1 MFEKNY
7 LKKTFLQIGY
17 PKIISFILG
26 FVSFPLMINSVGLD
40 DYGIYIYISSL
51 VILAEAFMDFGI
63 TSAWGKYCSSLRTS
77 KINIENHYFLWILCQ
92 IVFAVTVLL
101 ISLFIS
107 YNVNIDNKL
116 IFIYVLLTLFFGVFH
131 NFQKSTLNSLLYFKL
146 VARIDLIESVFRT
159 LIYLSVAFIY
169 KSVET
174 MAFLFLISSLLLLL
188 ISSLLISIK
197 VINKDFINNEFNKI
211 NQLRFIFSQS
221 VMFLWLRLSTRFF
234 HEIPVIILKN
244 YTNDYLVG
252 LLGSMRKFIEYLIIP
267 FSIIGN
273 ILMFRSKE
281 LILTKKNK
289 ILLENLNMIVFF
301 ALFFIPLI
309 LLFENIIIESFFDS
323 YNLDMPLIPLLI
335 FYLISNIVFS
345 LYAPVSDYLGALKQ
359 RNYFLTIMVVITT
372 AILLT
377 TSFLNQ
383 NHLLLIPL
391 IVLMNFI
398 LAFGYYL
405 ISKKIILQNFK
416 LKKISKSETLLI
428 NQFILTLCF
437 FTFKFLFEDLLNVN
451 YIYIIFLILFFTNF
465 KFHNA
470 FIFKYLKGLKVI

>member
-7 LKKTFLQIGY
+7 LKKTFLQIGF
-17 PKIISFILG
+17 PKIISFVLG
-26 FVSFPLMINSVGLD
+26 FVSFPLMINAVGLT

-51 VILAEAFMDFGI
+51 VILVEAFMDFGI
-63 TSAWGKYCSSLRTS
+63 TSAWGKHCSSLRTS
-77 KINIENHYFLWILCQ
+77 KINVENHYFLWMLCQ
-92 IVFAVTVLL
+92 IVFAVTILFICLL
-101 ISLFIS
+101 IS
-107 YNVNIDNKL
+107 YNINIDNKL

-159 LIYLSVAFIY
+159 LIYLLVAFFY

-174 MAFLFLISSLLLLL
+174 MALLFLFSCIMLLL
-188 ISSLLISIK
+188 ISSLMIFIK
-197 VINKDFINNEFNKI
+197 VIDKNFINNEFNKI
-211 NQLRFIFSQS
+211 DQLKFIFSQS

-234 HEIPVIILKN
+234 HEIPVIILRN

-252 LLGSMRKFIEYLIIP
+252 LLGSMRKFIEYLTIP

-273 ILMFRSKE
+273 ILMIRSKE
-281 LILTKKNK
+281 LILAKKNK
-289 ILLENLNMIVFF
+289 ILLENLNMIIFF
-301 ALFFIPLI
+301 VIFFIPLI
-309 LLFENIIIESFFDS
+309 LLFENIIIDSFFES
-323 YNLDMPLIPLLI
+323 YNLSMPLIPLVI
-335 FYLISNIVFS
+335 FYLISHIMFS

-398 LAFGYYL
+398 LAIGYYL

-470 FIFKYLKGLKVI
+470 FIFKYLKGLKAI

>member
-7 LKKTFLQIGY
+7 LKKTFLQIGF
-17 PKIISFILG
+17 PKIISFVLG
-26 FVSFPLMINSVGLD
+26 FVSFPLMINAVGLT

-51 VILAEAFMDFGI
+51 VILVEAFMDFGI
-63 TSAWGKYCSSLRTS
+63 TSAWGKHCSSLRTS
-77 KINIENHYFLWILCQ
+77 KINVENHYFLWMLCQ
-92 IVFAVTVLL
+92 IVFAVTILFICLL
-101 ISLFIS
+101 IS
-107 YNVNIDNKL
+107 YNINIDNKL

-159 LIYLSVAFIY
+159 LIYLLVAFFY

-174 MAFLFLISSLLLLL
+174 MALLFLFSCIMLLL
-188 ISSLLISIK
+188 ISSLMIFIK
-197 VINKDFINNEFNKI
+197 VIDKNFINNEFNKI
-211 NQLRFIFSQS
+211 DQLKFIFSQS

-234 HEIPVIILKN
+234 HEIPVIILRN

-252 LLGSMRKFIEYLIIP
+252 LLGSMRKFIEYLTIP

-273 ILMFRSKE
+273 ILMIRSKE
-281 LILTKKNK
+281 LILAKKNK
-289 ILLENLNMIVFF
+289 ILLENLNMIIFF
-301 ALFFIPLI
+301 VIFFIPLI
-309 LLFENIIIESFFDS
+309 LLFENIIIDSFFDS
-323 YNLDMPLIPLLI
+323 YNLSMPLIPLVI
-335 FYLISNIVFS
+335 FYLISHIMFS

-470 FIFKYLKGLKVI
+470 FIFKYLKGLKAI